1 MKRILVFAA
10 SLAAVVA
17 LVATAA
23 PVLSSEAASANPA
36 QASPSAEDLFP
47 PAAASLTCQVF
58 ACSEVV
64 PCPCE
69 YPVIVPGEVC
79 EDTEG
84 RRWKLGRCNPTDRH
98 CQTTIETTCP

>member
-10 SLAAVVA
+10 LLVAVAGVAA

-23 PVLSSEAASANPA
+23 PDSAP
-36 QASPSAEDLFP
+36 ASPSADLFP
-47 PAAASLTCQVF
+47 PAATSLTCQVF
-58 ACSEVV
+58 ACDEVV

-79 EDTEG
+79 EDKDG
-84 RRWKLGRCNPTDRH
+84 RHWKLGRCNPTDRH